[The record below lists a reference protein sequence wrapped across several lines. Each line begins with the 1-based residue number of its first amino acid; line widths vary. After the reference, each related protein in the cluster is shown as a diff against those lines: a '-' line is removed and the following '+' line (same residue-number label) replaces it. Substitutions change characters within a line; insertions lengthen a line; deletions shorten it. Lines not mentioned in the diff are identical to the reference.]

1 MTDTGST
8 SAGSFEAQGG
18 WTGVLSTLTDGGDL
32 GVEGAQAVMEQIL
45 AGAAT
50 PAQIA
55 GVIVALRMKGES
67 IDEMTGMVR
76 AMQAASVPI
85 NLSVE
90 AIDVV
95 GTGGSPTLR
104 KAALNVSTMAS
115 FVVAGSGVSVC
126 KHGNRKASSTSGS
139 FDVLEALGVNIEITP
154 EQVSQCVAE
163 AGVGFC
169 FARAFHP
176 AMRHAGPVRVELG
189 VPTVFNVLGPLS
201 NPARVTRQVVG
212 VADGS
217 LAERMIGVLANN
229 GSVHSMVVHGTD
241 GLDELSTTAPSNV
254 FELRDGEITQYQV
267 DPGALGIR
275 PASVE
280 DLVGGDADR
289 NAEIVREVLGGAPGA
304 HRDIVLLNAAAG
316 LVVGGRTDDLAAG
329 LEVAAASIDEGKA
342 AAALDQLVAI
352 TNA

>member
-104 KAALNVSTMAS
+104 NAALNVSTMAS

>member
-1 MTDTGST
+1 MTDTGAT
-8 SAGSFEAQGG
+8 TAGSFEEQGG
-18 WTGVLSTLTDGGDL
+18 WPGVLTTLTNGEDL
-32 GVEGAQAVMEQIL
+32 GVERAQGVMEQIL
-45 AGAAT
+45 SGAAT

-55 GVIVALRMKGES
+55 GVIIALRMKGES

-76 AMQAASVPI
+76 AMQGACVPI
-85 NLSVE
+85 SLTVD

-104 KAALNVSTMAS
+104 KAALNVSTMAA
-115 FVVAGSGVSVC
+115 FVVAGAGVPVC

-139 FDVLEALGVNIEITP
+139 FDVLEALGVNIDTTP
-154 EQVSQCVAE
+154 AQVARCVAE

-217 LAERMIGVLANN
+217 LAERMIGVLRNN
-229 GSVHSMVVHGTD
+229 GSVRSMVVHGTD
-241 GLDELSTTAPSNV
+241 GLDEISTTAPTDV
-254 FELRDGEITQYQV
+254 FELRDGEISRYQI
-267 DPGALGIR
+267 DPVALGIR
-275 PASVE
+275 PASVDE
-280 DLVGGDADR
+280 LAGGDATR
-289 NAEIVREVLGGAPGA
+289 NAEIVGEVLGGKPGA
-304 HRDIVLLNAAAG
+304 RRDIVVLNAAAG
-316 LVVGGRTDDLAAG
+316 LVVGGAADDLETG
-329 LEVAAASIDEGKA
+329 LELAAASIDGGRA
-342 AAALDQLVAI
+342 AAALEKLVAI
-352 TNA
+352 TAE

>member
-8 SAGSFEAQGG
+8 RGSFLDVHGG
-18 WTGVLSTLTDGGDL
+18 WPGVLTTLTNGGDL
-32 GVEGAQAVMEQIL
+32 GVEGGQAVMQEIL
-45 AGAAT
+45 SGSAT

-55 GVIVALRMKGES
+55 GVIIALRMKGET

-76 AMQAASVPI
+76 AMQGASVPI
-85 NLSVE
+85 TLDVD

-104 KAALNVSTMAS
+104 RAALNVSTMAA
-115 FVVAGSGVSVC
+115 FVVAGAGVPVC

-139 FDVLEALGVNIEITP
+139 FDVLEALGVNIEVTP
-154 EQVSQCVAE
+154 EQVARCVAE

-176 AMRHAGPVRVELG
+176 AMRHAGPVRAELG

-217 LAERMIGVLANN
+217 LAERMIGVLRNN
-229 GSVHSMVVHGTD
+229 GSVRSMVVHGTD
-241 GLDELSTTAPSNV
+241 GLDEMSTTAPTVV
-254 FELRDGEITQYQV
+254 FELRDGEITRYEV
-267 DPGALGIR
+267 DPAGLGIQ
-275 PASVE
+275 PVSVA
-280 DLVGGDADR
+280 DLEGGDAAR
-289 NAEIVREVLGGAPGA
+289 NAEIVGTVLAGQIGP

-316 LVVGGRTDDLAAG
+316 LVVGGAADDLPGG
-329 LEVAAASIDEGKA
+329 LELAAASIDGGKA
-342 AAALDQLVAI
+342 AAALDRLVEL
-352 TNA
+352 TNS